1 MRSYYDPRKSAISR
15 SWKAFRS
22 ETCKRRSFSQNF
34 WVRSCSGRWRLWG
47 WSVIIQWLKATDF
60 LRLPEITFSIAME
73 KLETGSHLH
82 WLQPTGRICLT
93 RSAWLVDWFED
104 RQIFLKVHWFSKM
117 ILPCLKSLN
126 CLKFRMHFTFLEFH
140 LSTSNFEFR
149 ASKFEP
155 IEAILVVDWTL
166 VNIVHWTIFEICK
179 MKSWKR
185 ALNLEISTLSSGL
198 FSVVFFCDYS
208 LWLFSL
214 TLFSGCPLCG
224 SLCLKLASG

>member
-1 MRSYYDPRKSAISR
+1 MAIMRMISDH
-15 SWKAFRS
+15 
-22 ETCKRRSFSQNF
+22 
-34 WVRSCSGRWRLWG
+34 
-47 WSVIIQWLKATDF
+47 SVTQ
-60 LRLPEITFSIAME
+60 S
-73 KLETGSHLH
+73 H
-82 WLQPTGRICLT
+82 WLPPVTWDHILHCDGKIGNRKPLALIASHRQSLT
-93 RSAWLVDWFED
+93 RYAWLVDWFED

-140 LSTSNFEFR
+140 LSTSNFEFEFR